1 MQIIPRVQASP
12 TGPLAFFRRNR
23 QISSFRIPK
32 APSRSVSILSL
43 SHHVFPSEAPPPQE
57 VLPPDPSKLTSAST
71 PSSLRIERPMTSAGL
86 PPTPPSVA
94 VERIGFRYVWPVR
107 VQMRMVNPAEAIILH
122 ISPKFATLHDHV
134 AFQWTLKMHGSA
146 NLENSE
152 DDEGESG
159 DLTGRDEY
167 VAISMYFLDGPV
179 STVDVKAAIGI
190 TGGSL
195 SDDSGKLV
203 TMERKTFR
211 MQRGR
216 ECELTQSDRGHLS
229 DYIKANIGRV
239 IRLSLLV
246 EMDANLFRPD
256 TYLNAVSPTPFHS
269 FLTANYRARA
279 SSKVWKKKSK
289 RSVRK
294 RSSSSTHDASGRK
307 KFDFEEAFNRVM
319 ERERERR
326 AHEEEEEAARPATE
340 DPDDENKSEERDV
353 SYREEPAHLFKK
365 LLVACC
371 ESCERRASIVPE
383 ECGCCDESSEGVEGD
398 DEAEEDDE
406 EEDEEEFE
414 DDENT
419 FECSDE
425 GKAEMHDALANMYF
439 NRVALPEMEY
449 VEDFADFLI
458 DAELNEMPVLKRACE
473 RYLCGEL
480 MTKKDIITSLLLD
493 LLFLAMVFHLPV
505 MKSMTMS
512 ELVDRHSELEDVDKL
527 LEDEEYRKLDGRI
540 RAMSDRNLA
549 ELIDE
554 CKRFREQT
562 LRIQRVAI

>member
-1 MQIIPRVQASP
+1 M
-12 TGPLAFFRRNR
+12 
-23 QISSFRIPK
+23 
-32 APSRSVSILSL
+32 
-43 SHHVFPSEAPPPQE
+43 
-57 VLPPDPSKLTSAST
+57 AST
-71 PSSLRIERPMTSAGL
+71 GLL
-86 PPTPPSVA
+86 PPTPPGSTI
-94 VERIGFRYVWPVR
+94 ERVSFRYVWPVK
-107 VQMRMVNPAEAIILH
+107 VSMRMVNPAEAIILH
-122 ISPKFATLHDHV
+122 VSPKFATVHDHV

-152 DDEGESG
+152 DDEEEHG

-167 VAISMYFLDGPV
+167 VAISMYFLDGPE
-179 STVDVKAAIGI
+179 STVDIKAAIGI

-195 SDDSGKLV
+195 SDDSAGNGHKLV
-203 TMERKTFR
+203 TLERKTFR

-239 IRLSLLV
+239 IRLSLMV
-246 EMDANLFRPD
+246 EMDANLFRPE

-279 SSKVWKKKSK
+279 SSMVWRKKSK
-289 RSVRK
+289 RSIRK
-294 RSSSSTHDASGRK
+294 RSSSGACDGMGHRK
-307 KFDFEEAFNRVM
+307 KFDFEETFNRVM

-326 AHEEEEEAARPATE
+326 AREEEERVENAE
-340 DPDDENKSEERDV
+340 NGDPHDSSVEHDQKSEFCTV
-353 SYREEPAHLFKK
+353 EETEPVHLFKK

-371 ESCERRASIVPE
+371 ESCERRASLVPE
-383 ECGCCDESSEGVEGD
+383 ECGCCDENAEDAE
-398 DEAEEDDE
+398 DEFEEDDE
-406 EEDEEEFE
+406 EESDY
-414 DDENT
+414 DENT

-425 GKAEMHDALANMYF
+425 GKAEMHDALANLYF
-439 NRVALPEMEY
+439 NRVVLPEMEY

-480 MTKKDIITSLLLD
+480 MSKKDIMTSLLLD

-505 MKSMTMS
+505 MKSMTMT
-512 ELVDRHSELEDVDKL
+512 ELVPRHAELEDVDKL
-527 LEDEEYRKLDGRI
+527 LEEEEYKKLDGRI
-540 RAMSDRNLA
+540 RAMSDRNLS

-562 LRIQRVAI
+562 LRVQRVDLK